1 LYDDDQF
8 NSEKDKIQVLLESD
22 EEIEENILSMKNE
35 LNKPIIIVGHITTYQ
50 RGPRYELL
58 TLLERICVKHD
69 ILFINPMVEMTKRGI
84 NTDEVFKDE
93 NVISHYTEKGHSAIK
108 DIYTEFLQR
117 ITPTV
122 NKKTV
127 ILTFNEKFANVKQ
140 DSNNWFFGLGDL
152 FRAVISMYQL
162 SKKHNFQLIVD
173 IQHHPLS
180 KFLKKQDNP
189 YDHLIA
195 ENKDNILFVMPNDV
209 EKFILDSK
217 ESVVFFMTNLP
228 FSDPITPE
236 CKAFVKE
243 LLIPNEEMQQY
254 IDEKKREIPFE
265 DYSILHYRLGDD
277 ELVRN
282 SINENLLIGAARHLL
297 EKEQEK
303 NNILMSDSYNFKR
316 LIKKNLSI
324 FMFDIDIKHS
334 GYQDHREQLKDTLFE
349 FFIVLGA
356 KKIHSSSVYGW
367 PSGFVKIA
375 RDIYDV
381 PLTLFQ

>member
-1 LYDDDQF
+1 MIVTILGSCRQDSLYKIENITVTGIRDNVSYPHYSNEILEVIRYCKYGNMSPDETMRVFRSPVITNSQLILNSRIKDDFDSTDVFVIEIASRKAYKMNNRFVHHILYDDDQF

-22 EEIEENILSMKNE
+22 EEIKENILSMKNE

-162 SKKHNFQLIVD
+162 SKKHNFQLIV
-173 IQHHPLS
+173 
-180 KFLKKQDNP
+180 
-189 YDHLIA
+189 
-195 ENKDNILFVMPNDV
+195 
-209 EKFILDSK
+209 
-217 ESVVFFMTNLP
+217 
-228 FSDPITPE
+228 
-236 CKAFVKE
+236 
-243 LLIPNEEMQQY
+243 
-254 IDEKKREIPFE
+254 
-265 DYSILHYRLGDD
+265 
-277 ELVRN
+277 
-282 SINENLLIGAARHLL
+282 
-297 EKEQEK
+297 
-303 NNILMSDSYNFKR
+303 
-316 LIKKNLSI
+316 
-324 FMFDIDIKHS
+324 
-334 GYQDHREQLKDTLFE
+334 
-349 FFIVLGA
+349 
-356 KKIHSSSVYGW
+356 
-367 PSGFVKIA
+367 
-375 RDIYDV
+375 
-381 PLTLFQ
+381 